1 MQMNVIDVTEYFAAR
16 YEGVVKA
23 ERKGSNVLIL
33 FDEGDHFELTYRWLP
48 NEHAELFRVL
58 GSEVSR
64 WDTSEVDLS
73 VPLFEQF
80 RLFP

>member
-1 MQMNVIDVTEYFAAR
+1 MNAIDVTEYFASN

-33 FDEGDHFELTYRWLP
+33 FSEGDGYELVYRWLVS
-48 NEHAELFRVL
+48 EHADLCRVL
-58 GSEVSR
+58 GSELTR
-64 WDTSEVDLS
+64 WDKGEVDPGK
-73 VPLFEQF
+73 PLFEQF